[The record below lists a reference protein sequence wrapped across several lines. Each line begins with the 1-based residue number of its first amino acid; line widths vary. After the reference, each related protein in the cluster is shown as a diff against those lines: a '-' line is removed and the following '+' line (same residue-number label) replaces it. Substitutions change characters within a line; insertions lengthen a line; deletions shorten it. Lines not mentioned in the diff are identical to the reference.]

1 VAKLSFNHQCNYEK
15 FQLYLK
21 YVNRAIEAH
30 QPLCLGLV
38 SVESIVEL
46 NRTLGYKESD
56 RILSRVVKQL
66 LSLSYRDTVIAR
78 WENGEFVVMMS
89 GLTAQAGDRIL
100 RQLIMAI
107 KFELVGVTFGLG
119 TTCLDGESM
128 PENRS
133 DAIATFYRSAVDKFQ
148 VI

>member
-1 VAKLSFNHQCNYEK
+1 MARLSFNHQCDYEK

-46 NRTLGYKESD
+46 NRTLEYRESD
-56 RILSRVVKQL
+56 RILSRVAKQL
-66 LSLSYRDTVIAR
+66 LSLSYRDTAIAR
-78 WENGEFVVMMS
+78 WEKGEFVVIMS

-100 RQLIMAI
+100 RQSIMAM
-107 KFELVGVTFGLG
+107 KSELLGVTFGLG
-119 TTCLDGESM
+119 VSCLDGESI
-128 PENRS
+128 S
-133 DAIATFYRSAVDKFQ
+133 DDCSDTIATLYRSAVETLR